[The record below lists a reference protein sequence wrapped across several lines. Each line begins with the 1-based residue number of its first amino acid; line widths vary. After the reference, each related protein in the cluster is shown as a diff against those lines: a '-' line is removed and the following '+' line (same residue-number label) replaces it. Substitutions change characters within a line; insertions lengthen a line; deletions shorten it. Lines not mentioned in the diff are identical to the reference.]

1 MPQYRG
7 CISFVVRDDIVIVD
21 RRAIKLSTCC
31 RARAARL
38 RLFPHRNRAQAPPGR
53 EKPTLLDREVIR
65 KHARSARTE
74 QPRTEQRTTT
84 GSSTTSTRVRI
95 GDRLPDSV
103 EIRFFPDDVYRE
115 SPGLREYRYLD
126 NRTYVVA
133 PHERT
138 IIDEIDW

>member
-1 MPQYRG
+1 M
-7 CISFVVRDDIVIVD
+7 IVELSSYPIVD
-21 RRAIKLSTCC
+21 VLPRTGRST
-31 RARAARL
+31 AA
-38 RLFPHRNRAQAPPGR
+38 APAPQSSTSASR
-53 EKPTLLDREVIR
+53 SQKTNPFFDRG
-65 KHARSARTE
+65 HSYARSSRTE

-84 GSSTTSTRVRI
+84 ASSTASTRVRI

-115 SPGLREYRYLD
+115 PPGLREYRYLERD

-138 IIDEIDW
+138 IIDEVDW